1 MKRIIIIGTAVT
13 ILFTLACRKPVE
25 VVETSSLPTNEPTA
39 SATPLQTDNSGA
51 ANPTVAPTENQFRYG
66 EPHDRL
72 ILRSVEEYFLFASSI
87 ELDDAE
93 CEEFLYKNF
102 FASGI
107 KTKADAIKALEDI
120 NALPFIP
127 VDGFEMKSFE
137 FDYSKNLFSVGF
149 LDKADEDRVFGFQVA
164 MTGSDAEAE
173 RKEAEQAGGLIELP
187 DTRSPELI
195 YLSGGALNYPEYPN
209 VSMFF
214 TNIRSHKIRITTN
227 NLSVKEAVDILANC
241 EFTTMDEYA
250 KKANT

>member
-1 MKRIIIIGTAVT
+1 MIV
-13 ILFTLACRKPVE
+13 LSF
-25 VVETSSLPTNEPTA
+25 
-39 SATPLQTDNSGA
+39 A
-51 ANPTVAPTENQFRYG
+51 ALKN
-66 EPHDRL
+66 
-72 ILRSVEEYFLFASSI
+72 IFASSI

-127 VDGFEMKSFE
+127 VDGFEMKCFE

-173 RKEAEQAGGLIELP
+173 RKEAEQAGGLIELT

-250 KKANT
+250 KKANP

>member
-1 MKRIIIIGTAVT
+1 MKRIIIIGIAVT
-13 ILFTLACRKPVE
+13 LMSTLATLACRKPAD
-25 VVETSSLPTNEPTA
+25 VVDTPSLPT
-39 SATPLQTDNSGA
+39 
-51 ANPTVAPTENQFRYG
+51 ANPTVAPTEDHFKYG
-66 EPHDRL
+66 IPHERL
-72 ILRSVEEYFLFASSI
+72 ILRSVEEYLLFASSV

-93 CEEFLYKNF
+93 CEEFLSKNF

-137 FDYSKNLFSVGF
+137 FDYSKKLFSVGF

-195 YLSGGALNYPEYPN
+195 YLSGGALNYPEFPN

-250 KKANT
+250 KKANP